1 MRHAAIGALSAWA
14 ACVLPARLFAQD
26 AGGVS
31 AQECCVSMLLP
42 YGARA
47 VSLGQALTAR
57 ASADALFFNPAGLA
71 GLPADQFLIH
81 HARTFEGQNNVFTL
95 LLQSRVIGTIGLTF
109 LLVDLGETEITTGGG
124 QTTGSLAIR
133 HQALVASFATPMVGG
148 LRAGV
153 NYKLYNEQTERS
165 ATTHMIDV
173 GAQYTVDQLGGL
185 ELGAAITHL
194 GFKLQ
199 VVNAE
204 QADQTPARVRLGA
217 AYELGKHFLSDSSVT
232 LWLSADALSRLL
244 PLDDDDATG
253 AGGAAR
259 SKGLSFAGNV
269 GVEVG
274 FDETLFVRAG
284 YASTG
289 DGLVRG
295 GTGIGVGINYD
306 RFQVAVAKG
315 FSQSAL
321 DTGDPFQITFRVGF

>member
-1 MRHAAIGALSAWA
+1 M
-14 ACVLPARLFAQD
+14 
-26 AGGVS
+26 
-31 AQECCVSMLLP
+31 SMLLP

-47 VSLGQALTAR
+47 ISLGQALTAR
-57 ASADALFFNPAGLA
+57 PSADALFFNPAGLV
-71 GLPADQFLIH
+71 GLPSDEFLVH

-95 LLQSRVIGTIGLTF
+95 LLQSRVIGAVGLTF
-109 LLVDLGETEITTGGG
+109 LMVDLGETEITTGGG
-124 QTTGSLAIR
+124 QTTGTLAIR
-133 HQALVASFATPMVGG
+133 HQALIASFATPVGAG

-153 NYKLYNEQTERS
+153 NYKLYNEMTERS

-173 GAQYTVDQLGGL
+173 GAQYTAERLGGL

-204 QADQTPARVRLGA
+204 QADQTPARLRVGA
-217 AYELGKHFLSDSSVT
+217 AYELGKHVFADSSIT
-232 LWLSADALSRLL
+232 LWVSADGLSRLL

-253 AGGAAR
+253 ADRPGTAR
-259 SKGLSFAGNV
+259 GLSFAGNV